1 MACINISRGI
11 SYQIIPPGLNIEPYL
26 EDLPQRIQDIF
37 RQRIS
42 QAPQQGYAYARQVDE
57 NYRCGQIEIRTVY
70 LLGRDAYC
78 LFDRESFYARVEID
92 DAREA
97 SLLENIAYFP
107 FSLIL
112 KIWEL
117 LKSCFCWLFLGHA
130 LNQR

>member
-1 MACINISRGI
+1 MACINVSREI
-11 SYQIIPPGLNIEPYL
+11 SYQAIPPGLNIEPYL

-42 QAPQQGYAYARQVDE
+42 QAPQQEYAYAKQKDE
-57 NYRCGQIEIRTVY
+57 NYQCGQIKIRTVY
-70 LLGRDAYC
+70 VLGKDMYN
-78 LFDRESFYARVEID
+78 LFESFYARVEIGD
-92 DAREA
+92 LRAA
-97 SLLENIAYFP
+97 SCFENIAYFP